1 MKMPSKRSPLVREP
15 VQVYLSRQDR
25 DLLERIAGKTG
36 WSRAEVLRRG
46 MRRVA
51 ADVLA
56 DESPM
61 LAFLRE
67 SASAEWPSDTPS
79 DVAERHDAYVT
90 NPKRSKK
97 RRTR

>member
-1 MKMPSKRSPLVREP
+1 MPSKRTPAVREP

-25 DLLERIAGKTG
+25 DLLEQIAGKTG
-36 WSRAEVLRRG
+36 WSRAEILRRG

-79 DVAERHDAYVT
+79 DLAERHDEHLT
-90 NPKRSKK
+90 NPKPSKK
-97 RRTR
+97 RRGR